1 MVRGYKL
8 KITLNGSRPPIWRTC
23 VLPEGLA
30 LRELPDV
37 FARIMG
43 WRNSEHDPVRA
54 ARFYFPDS
62 NETFETD
69 GKSADGQS
77 VRWVEEDANKKGIV
91 GVTAKVLERRDLSPD
106 EPLADPL
113 FAAAAAGGKVF
124 TYTMLPGKVE
134 WEHRVQVQKVAEKAK
149 SYPEII
155 AHSGECPPATYE
167 GGIFSYQSLSPKE
180 RRKARD
186 GFIPYRPDM
195 IQQRLKDYYNVK
207 ATGDD
212 KPEKIYKIKINEDE
226 MIDKFMEWMKERD
239 ADVPEHYS
247 YRDALGD
254 FEDES
259 LERLLAIWKFTAED
273 YRDLDTAARV
283 DLLAKKYEEPG
294 MIERY
299 LRCVSD
305 AEWQSIKNAVEWKES
320 WRYYI
325 DPEEDDFHRM
335 LTEGFVFITEFE
347 EIEITDELR
356 EIFPRLD
363 QDPFFRKRR
372 QEISWIR
379 DCAETAVSLYTFVP
393 ISLIARLCV
402 LKKGCDYTEAQIRGA
417 LAELAPNQQVY
428 HYVEKYDEIWD
439 LELDLESGENM
450 RQYVRQDLDY
460 WLPRV
465 DVIGVGHG
473 QARFLDRRDLAE
485 KLEKQ
490 LSAKMEKDDV
500 AATMITIYK
509 VLAIRSPEREA
520 APETQRA
527 FLLMAIP
534 QLLTL
539 FSPAEAKNILKTID
553 ELSCY
558 IHCADLKGWTLD
570 QVKRGL
576 AKKK

>member
-1 MVRGYKL
+1 M
-8 KITLNGSRPPIWRTC
+8 
-23 VLPEGLA
+23 
-30 LRELPDV
+30 
-37 FARIMG
+37 
-43 WRNSEHDPVRA
+43 
-54 ARFYFPDS
+54 
-62 NETFETD
+62 
-69 GKSADGQS
+69 
-77 VRWVEEDANKKGIV
+77 
-91 GVTAKVLERRDLSPD
+91 
-106 EPLADPL
+106 
-113 FAAAAAGGKVF
+113 
-124 TYTMLPGKVE
+124 
-134 WEHRVQVQKVAEKAK
+134 
-149 SYPEII
+149 
-155 AHSGECPPATYE
+155 
-167 GGIFSYQSLSPKE
+167 
-180 RRKARD
+180 
-186 GFIPYRPDM
+186 
-195 IQQRLKDYYNVK
+195 
-207 ATGDD
+207 
-212 KPEKIYKIKINEDE
+212 
-226 MIDKFMEWMKERD
+226 
-239 ADVPEHYS
+239 
-247 YRDALGD
+247 
-254 FEDES
+254 
-259 LERLLAIWKFTAED
+259 
-273 YRDLDTAARV
+273 
-283 DLLAKKYEEPG
+283 
-294 MIERY
+294 
-299 LRCVSD
+299 
-305 AEWQSIKNAVEWKES
+305 
-320 WRYYI
+320 
-325 DPEEDDFHRM
+325 
-335 LTEGFVFITEFE
+335 
-347 EIEITDELR
+347 
-356 EIFPRLD
+356 
-363 QDPFFRKRR
+363 
-372 QEISWIR
+372 
-379 DCAETAVSLYTFVP
+379 TFVP

-490 LSAKMEKDDV
+490 LSAKMEKHEV

-509 VLAIRSPEREA
+509 LLAIRSPEREA